1 MDRGR
6 QMEMR
11 LCWGWGSREHLSLS
25 SPLVPQR
32 PGTPSIVLFDF
43 CFPGVEALDLRS
55 PMGIKTCVRSRVLPH
70 PPHPQTHT
78 LTAPILYRQEPLLQD
93 PKITHLNRGIVREQY
108 GKKGQASDSTAP
120 LPSPVPCLFGETLAT
135 PDTRF
140 WPAPYFPCWKLRLT
154 CV

>member
-43 CFPGVEALDLRS
+43 YFPGVEALDLRS

-93 PKITHLNRGIVREQY
+93 PKITHLLIRFCDPSSWSVYEKMLPNVEKVMRAPSVTY
-108 GKKGQASDSTAP
+108 GD
-120 LPSPVPCLFGETLAT
+120 
-135 PDTRF
+135 R
-140 WPAPYFPCWKLRLT
+140 T
-154 CV
+154 CK